1 MSIEV
6 TKPFL
11 PPIDEFNKYVD
22 GIFQRDFLTNEGP
35 LVKELEKKLS
45 GYFAFQPFPGDEI
58 QKPFVSYVT
67 NGTIALQL
75 AIKALGIKEG
85 SEIITTPFT
94 YVATLNSIIWEH
106 CVPVF
111 ADIEEDFLTMDP
123 ADAERKITD
132 RTFALMPVHVFGNAC
147 DVGRLG
153 DIASR
158 HKLKLIYDAA
168 HTFGS
173 FYKGRP
179 LVSYGGD
186 ISTIS
191 FHATK
196 LFHTIEG
203 GACITSSAD
212 VFNKV
217 DLLKRFGHNK
227 DTYTYAGINGK
238 QDEFNAAMGLCNL
251 NYTERILASRRS
263 QSEKYD
269 ELLGNSLGRPVVR
282 NSGESNRSYYPVI
295 FKSESALLEA
305 MQKLAENDIHARRY
319 FYPSL
324 NTLPFLKEKSA
335 CPISEDISRR
345 ILCLPLYY
353 DLTEKEI
360 ERICTIL
367 MR

>member
-1 MSIEV
+1 MSVEV

-11 PPIDEFNKYVD
+11 PPVEEFNEYVS

-179 LVSYGGD
+179 LVSYGD

>member
-1 MSIEV
+1 MSVEV

-11 PPIDEFNKYVD
+11 PPVEEFNEYVS

-179 LVSYGGD
+179 LVSYGD

-353 DLTEKEI
+353 NLTEKEI

>member
-11 PPIDEFNKYVD
+11 PPLDEFNKYVE

-35 LVKELEKKLS
+35 LVKELERQLS
-45 GYFAFQPFPGDEI
+45 GYFAYHASSCDDSK
-58 QKPFVSYVT
+58 KPFVSYVT

-94 YVATLNSIIWEH
+94 YVATLNSVIWEH

-123 ADAERKITD
+123 KEAEKKITD
-132 RTFALMPVHVFGNAC
+132 RTAALMPVHVFGNAC
-147 DVGRLG
+147 DVDRLG
-153 DIASR
+153 EIASGNR
-158 HKLKLIYDAA
+158 LKLIYDAA

-179 LVSYGGD
+179 LVSYGD

-212 VFNKV
+212 VFNKI

-251 NYTERILASRRS
+251 KYAEKILASCRS

-269 ELLGNSLGRPVVR
+269 SLLGSSFARPAVR

-367 MR
+367 ME

>member
-1 MSIEV
+1 MSVEV

-11 PPIDEFNKYVD
+11 PPLDEFNKYVE

-75 AIKALGIKEG
+75 AIKALGIKES

-123 ADAERKITD
+123 AEAEKKITD
-132 RTFALMPVHVFGNAC
+132 RTVALMPVHVFGNAC
-147 DVGRLG
+147 DVDRLG
-153 DIASR
+153 EIASAN
-158 HKLKLIYDAA
+158 KLKLIYDAA

-173 FYKGRP
+173 CYKGRQ
-179 LVSYGGD
+179 LVSYGD

-203 GACITSSAD
+203 GACITSSSD
-212 VFNKV
+212 LFSKI

-251 NYTERILASRRS
+251 RYTEKILASRRS

-269 ELLGNSLGRPVVR
+269 SLLGNILKRPKVR

-295 FKSESALLEA
+295 FETETALLSA
-305 MQKLAENDIHARRY
+305 VNRLAAHDIHARRY

-324 NTLPFLKEKSA
+324 NAVPFVKSRMS
-335 CPISEDISRR
+335 CPVSEDISRR
-345 ILCLPLYY
+345 ILCLPMFY

-360 ERICTIL
+360 ERICTVL
-367 MR
+367 VG